1 MSKIIESHNPQ
12 KDYPSTDVASYLEF
26 QCNYCLKWFH
36 LVHPY
41 SHVAEGAIQKE
52 VLARDIETRK
62 ISKVGH
68 VFPSRMQCCQEI
80 MFRQRNKDFLI
91 G

>member
-12 KDYPSTDVASYLEF
+12 KDCPSTDVASYLEF

-52 VLARDIETRK
+52 VLARDIETK
-62 ISKVGH
+62 EISKVGH
-68 VFPSRMQCCQEI
+68 VFPSCMQCCVPI
-80 MFRQRNKDFLI
+80 LYAVLPRDNV
-91 G
+91 